1 MDNLRAYDPYNL
13 AYSDDIAEKLKDILS
28 GVDVDLTDKERKE
41 LEESIFYLKCCADNH
56 YNSDHFRT
64 FYNVLSAIALGGV

>member
-1 MDNLRAYDPYNL
+1 MANLNSYDSFTV
-13 AYSDDIAEKLKDILS
+13 AYSDDIAAKLKDILS
-28 GVDVDLTDKERKE
+28 GVGVDLTDEEKEE

>member
-1 MDNLRAYDPYNL
+1 MANLNSYDHFTV
-13 AYSDDIAEKLKDILS
+13 AYSDDIAAKLKDILS
-28 GVDVDLTDKERKE
+28 GVGVDLTDEERKE
-41 LEESIFYLKCCADNH
+41 LEESIFHLKCCADNE